1 MNAITS
7 KHQNFRIFLKNNS
20 QLDGLSTLTF
30 GSQFETR
37 EFKRQLLLKNT
48 FDKILDSFFS
58 TSKMNLSAMSNKISQ
73 SK

>member
-1 MNAITS
+1 MNAITI

-48 FDKILDSFFS
+48 FDKMFDSFFLPQ
-58 TSKMNLSAMSNKISQ
+58 K
-73 SK
+73 